1 MEINDCYL
9 WLDQDNHLDPASRD
23 PDLAAWVGSGM
34 WILKTSQETKVG
46 SQGFELPHKGAQ

>member
-9 WLDQDNHLDPASRD
+9 WLDQDNHLYPASRD